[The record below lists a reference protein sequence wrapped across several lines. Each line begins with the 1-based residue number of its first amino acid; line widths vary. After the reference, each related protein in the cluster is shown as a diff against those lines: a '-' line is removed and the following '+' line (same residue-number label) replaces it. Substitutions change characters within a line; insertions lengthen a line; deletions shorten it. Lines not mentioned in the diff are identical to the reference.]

1 MSDIA
6 NPTATATITDTGAKP
21 ELVPAVPTPKP
32 TVPSPDKVLEGIKA
46 KIAAANKPGLPAPV
60 DPAKPATEQAK
71 PVDIVPDTKQ
81 VMADLA
87 KAHERVREL
96 TEKAK
101 LAETATA
108 DATFAKE
115 LKELAAKDKLG
126 AVLKLF
132 GGSAEDV
139 LAELVEKHYEGQAG
153 AGTEPGKSTPAAAPE
168 MKAILD
174 KLEAVTKEL
183 AEIKGGTAA
192 KTEAEQK
199 AQLAEQEEGTKAY
212 LRSVA
217 AKHKDMFEISSRAEN
232 MDEAVGKA
240 IAKTQDPA
248 WAAEKCKELGITDP
262 AKLTPEQAEAFARAA
277 ISEAEKEFEQLGSR
291 FAKTRKPE
299 QDSDRVYQRP
309 FSPPAIKFST
319 KPAKE
324 SWDQYRA
331 RIAKEWEAQ
340 NQ

>member
-1 MSDIA
+1 MSDTS
-6 NPTATATITDTGAKP
+6 PTATATITDTGAKP
-21 ELVPAVPTPKP
+21 EIVPAVPTPKP
-32 TVPSPDKVLEGIKA
+32 TIASPDKIKA
-46 KIAAANKPGLPAPV
+46 NILAKIEAANKPAPV
-60 DPAKPATEQAK
+60 IPVQDKTGTEPAKGGE
-71 PVDIVPDTKQ
+71 IVPDGK
-81 VMADLA
+81 AALAELA
-87 KAHERVREL
+87 KAHERIREL
-96 TEKAK
+96 TAKDK
-101 LAETATA
+101 LADSATA
-108 DATFAKE
+108 DAAFAKE

-153 AGTEPGKSTPAAAPE
+153 AGTEQGKNTPAAAPAE

-199 AQLAEQEEGTKAY
+199 AQLAAQEQGTKAY
-212 LRSVA
+212 LRSIA
-217 AKHKDMFEISSRAEN
+217 EKHKDMFEISSRAEN

-291 FAKTRKPE
+291 FAKVRKPDH
-299 QDSDRVYQRP
+299 DSDRVYQRP
-309 FSPPAIKFST
+309 FSPPAIKFSP

-324 SWDQYRA
+324 TFEEYKA
-331 RIAKEWEAQ
+331 RLNKEWEAQ
-340 NQ
+340 NG